1 MKKRFIEDPDRFVLL
16 NPDAIILHKKISK
29 NILDDN
35 ISDQKQNSSYLSD
48 AFETIKQNYKCPK
61 GTVDD
66 TNACGLEG
74 QPNKSSETFIGFKA
88 DHDFSSK
95 K

>member
-35 ISDQKQNSSYLSD
+35 ISDQKQDSSYLAD
-48 AFETIKQNYKCPK
+48 AFKTIKQNYKCPK
-61 GTVDD
+61 GTV
-66 TNACGLEG
+66 
-74 QPNKSSETFIGFKA
+74 
-88 DHDFSSK
+88 
-95 K
+95 